1 MRLLVSSATRRSTTQ
16 KAQSIRTH
24 GILSPLLVRPLN
36 ERSFAIVAG
45 ARRYRAAQLAG
56 VETAHIRPATS
67 ARLTGTNRSYYSGHS
82 DKETTMQKIAAA
94 QFKAQCLAVM
104 DQVSQS
110 GRPVVI
116 TKHGKPVVKLVPATE
131 GDDEIFG
138 ALAGIAR
145 ITGDIENTVPAS
157 DWGVE

>member
-1 MRLLVSSATRRSTTQ
+1 MLTACNEPSATSVSHGTLTPKRGHIILVISTG
-16 KAQSIRTH
+16 
-24 GILSPLLVRPLN
+24 GIV
-36 ERSFAIVAG
+36 
-45 ARRYRAAQLAG
+45 
-56 VETAHIRPATS
+56 
-67 ARLTGTNRSYYSGHS
+67 
-82 DKETTMQKIAAA
+82 MQKMAAA

-116 TKHGKPVVKLVPATE
+116 TKHGKPVVKLVPANE
-131 GDDEIFG
+131 GEDEIFG

-145 ITGDIENTVPAS
+145 IKGDIENTVPPS

>member
-1 MRLLVSSATRRSTTQ
+1 LFHAHAHKSTGLTRQ
-16 KAQSIRTH
+16 KW
-24 GILSPLLVRPLN
+24 
-36 ERSFAIVAG
+36 
-45 ARRYRAAQLAG
+45 
-56 VETAHIRPATS
+56 
-67 ARLTGTNRSYYSGHS
+67 SYYYGHIN
-82 DKETTMQKIAAA
+82 KGGIIMQKMAAA

-116 TKHGKPVVKLVPATE
+116 TKHGKPVVKLVPANDGE
-131 GDDEIFG
+131 DEIFG

-145 ITGDIENTVPAS
+145 IKGDIENTVPAS